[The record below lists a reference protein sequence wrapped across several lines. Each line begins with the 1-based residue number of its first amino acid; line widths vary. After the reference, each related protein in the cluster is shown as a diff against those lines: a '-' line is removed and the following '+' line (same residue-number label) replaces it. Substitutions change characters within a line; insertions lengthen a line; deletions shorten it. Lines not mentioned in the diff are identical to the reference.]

1 MSITGSMFLSKH
13 AIKDSVLLRY
23 FRKWRQKKL
32 WMCSVLKSNQHL
44 ITSLFTSHLF
54 IDVFSCNSPEL
65 GFSCPFSIIF
75 SHDNVPCF
83 LCLSCHL
90 VIVSRLCLSLPL
102 AAFVSPIFRFLRGW
116 VWLLSDQ
123 GITPCFVLQHL
134 HALMSLEQRT
144 QPAKPS
150 NVPDWHLTW

>member
-1 MSITGSMFLSKH
+1 MYLAVILLNL
-13 AIKDSVLLRY
+13 APLVL
-23 FRKWRQKKL
+23 
-32 WMCSVLKSNQHL
+32 
-44 ITSLFTSHLF
+44 
-54 IDVFSCNSPEL
+54 
-65 GFSCPFSIIF
+65 FSIIF
-75 SHDNVPCF
+75 SHDNAPVSCF
-83 LCLSCHL
+83 LCLFFHL

-102 AAFVSPIFRFLRGW
+102 AAFVSPI

-150 NVPDWHLTW
+150 NVPDWHLT